1 MKRFHLL
8 IKGRVQMVGFRYF
21 TRKKAQELGV
31 NGWIKNLPDG
41 DVEAVIGGEDSA
53 VEQLIEYCKRGPLFA
68 DVTKIELQ
76 ERSYSK
82 EFKQF
87 KQFEIHY

>member
-41 DVEAVIGGEDSA
+41 DVEAVIEGEDSA
-53 VEQLIEYCKRGPLFA
+53 V
-68 DVTKIELQ
+68 
-76 ERSYSK
+76 
-82 EFKQF
+82 
-87 KQFEIHY
+87 

>member
-41 DVEAVIGGEDSA
+41 NVEAVIEGEDIALS
-53 VEQLIEYCKRGPLFA
+53 QLVEYCKQGPLLA
-68 DVTKIELQ
+68 HVQDINI
-76 ERSYSK
+76 K
-82 EFKQF
+82 EEKYQGEWEEFSIKF
-87 KQFEIHY
+87 

>member
-41 DVEAVIGGEDSA
+41 DVEAVIEGEDSA
-53 VEQLIEYCKRGPLFA
+53 VEQLIKYCKRGPLFA
-68 DVTKIELQ
+68 DVTNIEIQ
-76 ERSYSK
+76 ERRYSK

-87 KQFEIHY
+87 EIHY